1 MRKIEIT
8 KNESEQ
14 RLDRYLLKYFNN
26 TTRSNIY
33 KLIRKKVFKINGKRM
48 TQEDYFLMEN
58 DILEIYLTEESID
71 AMVKPFVPVKPEKI
85 GFDIVFEDEEILV
98 LNKPKGVLTHPDK
111 SEYKNTLA
119 TMVHYYLRDLCTNT
133 FRPAPVHR
141 LDKNTSGVVI
151 FAKTY
156 EALKKY
162 NTLMR
167 ERDVE
172 KFYICVVHG
181 KLSKPGEVKGYL
193 IKDEIQNKVRIVAR
207 DSDEAKYCHSKYKP
221 LQQFG
226 EYIGEY
232 TLVEV
237 ELLTG
242 RSHQIRASMQLLGH
256 SIVGDLKYGGRR
268 VDGLSNQ
275 LLHSNR
281 MIIEGRTFEAK
292 STEIEDF
299 VKLHS

>member
-1 MRKIEIT
+1 MKKIEIT
-8 KNESEQ
+8 KNEAEQ
-14 RLDRYLLKYFNN
+14 RLDRFLLKYFNN

-33 KLIRKKVFKINGKRM
+33 KLIRKKVFKVNGKRI
-48 TQEDYFLMEN
+48 TNEEYFLQEN
-58 DILEIYLTEESID
+58 DILEIYLSDESVE
-71 AMVKPFVPVKPEKI
+71 AMIKPFVPVKPEKI
-85 GFDIVFEDEEILV
+85 GLDIVYEDDEILV

-111 SEYKNTLA
+111 TEYKNTLA
-119 TMVHYYLRDLCTNT
+119 TMVHFYLRDLCTNT

-156 EALKKY
+156 DALKKMSAM
-162 NTLMR
+162 MR

-181 KLSKPGEVKGYL
+181 HLDKAGEVKGYL
-193 IKDEIQNKVRIVAR
+193 IKDEIQNKVRIVKK
-207 DSDEAKYCHSKYKP
+207 DSDEAKYCHSKYRP
-221 LQQFG
+221 LEHFG
-226 EYIGEY
+226 AF

-242 RSHQIRASMQLLGH
+242 RSHQIRASMQLIGH
-256 SIVGDLKYGGRR
+256 PIVGDYKYGGKK
-268 VDGLSNQ
+268 VDGHTNQ

-281 MIIEGRTFEAK
+281 MVIDGRVFEAK
-292 STEIEDF
+292 SAEIEAF
-299 VKLHS
+299 IESNR

>member
-1 MRKIEIT
+1 MKKIDIT

-14 RLDRYLLKYFNN
+14 RLDRFLLKYFNN

-33 KLIRKKVFKINGKRM
+33 KLIRKKVFKVNGKRM
-48 TQEDYFLMEN
+48 TDENYFLQEG
-58 DILEIYLTEESID
+58 DVLEMFISDESMN
-71 AMVKPFVPVKPEKI
+71 AMMKEFIPYKPEKL
-85 GFDIVFEDEEILV
+85 GLDIVFEDEEILV
-98 LNKPKGVLTHPDK
+98 LNKPKGLLTHPDK

-119 TMVHYYLRDLCTNT
+119 TMVHFYLRDLCTNT

-156 EALKKY
+156 ESLKKY
-162 NTLMR
+162 NALMR

-172 KFYICVVHG
+172 KYYICVVEGH
-181 KLSKPGEVKGYL
+181 LRKPGEVKGYL
-193 IKDEIQNKVRIVAR
+193 IKDELQNKVRIVTR
-207 DSDEAKYCHSKYKP
+207 DSDEAKFCHSKYKP
-221 LQQFG
+221 LKQFG
-226 EYIGEY
+226 DY

-256 SIVGDLKYGGRR
+256 PIVGDLKYGGHR
-268 VDGLSNQ
+268 VDDLNNQ
-275 LLHSNR
+275 LLHSNKI
-281 MIIEGRTFEAK
+281 IIESRTFEASSK
-292 STEIEDF
+292 EIDAF
-299 VKLHS
+299 IQTHS